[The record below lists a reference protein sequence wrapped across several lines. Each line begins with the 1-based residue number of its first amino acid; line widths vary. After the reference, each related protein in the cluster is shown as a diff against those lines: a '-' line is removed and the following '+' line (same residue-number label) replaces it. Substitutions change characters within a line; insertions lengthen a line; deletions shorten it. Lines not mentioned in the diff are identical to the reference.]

1 MDSNRFIVVANT
13 NEVKNYTYKGFEI
26 IRGDER
32 FMYSELIGTRYYNVK
47 NDEFMKNDLYTK
59 TSTKILNPFYEFITA
74 DFILRT
80 IYANNLPRTENVKSK
95 KP

>member
-1 MDSNRFIVVANT
+1 
-13 NEVKNYTYKGFEI
+13 
-26 IRGDER
+26 
-32 FMYSELIGTRYYNVK
+32 MYSELIGTRYYNVK

-95 KP
+95 KPQYPYFYIAIVFVSNHSAVKYHVGS